1 MKLLIRGLLLA
12 IGICLPLAAG
22 EMYARTKDRG
32 VVITDD
38 YIEKAT
44 FKNLAIEDIK
54 KRYVIDPEFGF
65 RPTLGD
71 EGDSGYSEYGTQRNH
86 YDIEKPPGVTRI
98 LFAGDSVTRRG
109 LIVQALQ
116 ELYGE
121 EGYEYWNGGVGS
133 FGTTQELNYFK
144 RFTWQVD
151 PDQVV
156 LQFHVNDFVTTPIT
170 MMGSDGRPVVYE
182 PTKPRKPIP
191 MPGLYQSSA
200 LYRFVIDNVVGIDYD
215 DRAIEDEIRDSL
227 REFRDTCAERE
238 IGFCVVV
245 NPMFLPKDEWEDEW
259 TQRHEAVLGILTEL
273 EIRHFDLAPAVF
285 KAILD
290 GKEVKE
296 LDGKGKPTDFRHPSM
311 DCARYIAA
319 FLAIN
324 GLFEFPDGA
333 NPGAQHNAAD

>member
-1 MKLLIRGLLLA
+1 MKFLIRALLLA
-12 IGICLPLAAG
+12 IGVSLPLAAG
-22 EMYARTKDRG
+22 EMYARTKDQG
-32 VVITDD
+32 IVITDD
-38 YIEKAT
+38 YIEKST

-65 RPTLGD
+65 RPTLGE
-71 EGDSGYSEYGTQRNH
+71 EGDSGYTEYGTQRNH

-116 ELYGE
+116 ELYGDD
-121 EGYEYWNGGVGS
+121 GYEYWNGGVGS

-144 RFTWQVD
+144 RFTSDID

-182 PTKPRKPIP
+182 PTKPRKPVP
-191 MPGLYQSSA
+191 MPALYRSSA
-200 LYRFVIDNVVGIDYD
+200 LWRFVVDDVIGIDYD
-215 DRAIEDEIRDSL
+215 DRAIEDEIRESL
-227 REFRDTCAERE
+227 REFRDECAERG
-238 IGFCVVV
+238 IGFTVVV
-245 NPMFLPKDEWEDEW
+245 NPMFLPREEWTDEW
-259 TQRHEAVLGILTEL
+259 TEQHAAVLQILADL
-273 EIRHFDLAPAVF
+273 EIRHFDLAPPVF
-285 KAILD
+285 KAIID

-296 LDGKGKPTDFRHPSM
+296 VDGKGEPTDFRHPSM

-319 FLAIN
+319 YLAIN
-324 GLFEFPDGA
+324 ELFEFPDGDD
-333 NPGAQHNAAD
+333 PGGERKAAD